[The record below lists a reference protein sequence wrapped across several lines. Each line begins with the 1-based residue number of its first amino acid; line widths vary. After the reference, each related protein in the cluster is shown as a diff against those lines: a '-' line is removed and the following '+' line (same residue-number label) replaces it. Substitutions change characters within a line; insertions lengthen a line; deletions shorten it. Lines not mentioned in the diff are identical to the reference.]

1 MFCAFHLALLLALGP
16 EFLNLPKPLPYPYS
30 SALGTAPQLRRHL
43 SQFKAHRLL
52 LFAPKIPYL
61 SLPVGSYF
69 CMQSSS
75 LFWSNHLGS
84 GCLPPS

>member
-30 SALGTAPQLRRHL
+30 STLGTAPQLRRHL

-52 LFAPKIPYL
+52 LLCTQDSL
-61 SLPVGSYF
+61 SLSLCWVILLHAVLQPV
-69 CMQSSS
+69 
-75 LFWSNHLGS
+75 LV
-84 GCLPPS
+84 